1 MLFRSIVG
9 AIKTGGDAWRMPDP
23 TIWQIVE
30 DKHLIGLTGE
40 LFEVLI
46 HDGDAGGMEQVL
58 VIGLTFGRTSNLTK
72 FEKLL
77 IPT

>member
-1 MLFRSIVG
+1 M
-9 AIKTGGDAWRMPDP
+9 ADP
-23 TIWQIVE
+23 TIWQRVE

>member
-1 MLFRSIVG
+1 
-9 AIKTGGDAWRMPDP
+9 MPDP

-46 HDGDAGGMEQVL
+46 QDGEATGMEPDAFDLADFRSNIKFNQL
-58 VIGLTFGRTSNLTK
+58 RKTSNSYLTNVDS
-72 FEKLL
+72 F
-77 IPT
+77 

>member
-1 MLFRSIVG
+1 
-9 AIKTGGDAWRMPDP
+9 MPDP

-46 HDGDAGGMEQVL
+46 QDGDAGGMEQVL
-58 VIGLTFGRTSNLTK
+58 VIGLTFG
-72 FEKLL
+72 
-77 IPT
+77 